1 MLRFTTLCLFITL
14 LSCKDK
20 TNSPSTHKEPEN
32 LIAILDTIWQSEQTP
47 IRLRD
52 SIIALYGAESEK
64 AEVYQQEYR
73 KNHSINMV
81 KVKRILDTYG
91 WPDSTLIGDNG
102 NWTICNVL
110 QHDNLKTREHY
121 LPMMKQAVLDKK
133 LEPRFLVRAQ
143 DRIATDKGELQ
154 IYGGQMKYYPDTKS
168 FNLWPVYDP
177 KNIDKRRTAIGLDS
191 IAIFLKARFNFEWN
205 LEEQLKRTAAFKK
218 LKAKD

>member
-1 MLRFTTLCLFITL
+1 MLRFITLCLFITL

-20 TNSPSTHKEPEN
+20 TNSTSKHKEPKN
-32 LIAILDTIWQSEQTP
+32 LIAVLDTIWQSEQIP
-47 IRLRD
+47 IRQRD
-52 SIIALYGAESEK
+52 SVMAIYGAESKELD
-64 AEVYQQEYR
+64 VYQQEFQ
-73 KNHSINMV
+73 KNHAINII
-81 KVKRILDTYG
+81 KVKYILDTYG
-91 WPDSTLIGDNG
+91 WPDPELIGENG

-110 QHDNLKTREHY
+110 QHDNLETREHY

-177 KNIDKRRTAIGLDS
+177 KNIDERRTAIGLDS